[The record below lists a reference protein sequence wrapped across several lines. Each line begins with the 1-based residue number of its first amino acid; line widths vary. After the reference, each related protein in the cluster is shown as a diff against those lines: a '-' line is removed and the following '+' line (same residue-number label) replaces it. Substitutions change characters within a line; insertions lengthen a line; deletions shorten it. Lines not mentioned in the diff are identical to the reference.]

1 MKEGKDHGSGASWY
15 RSGQKQCESIYKD
28 GKLLTEIGWQPN
40 GERCPF
46 TNVLNGS
53 GTLVLWHENG
63 QKRSEESFKDGDECG
78 LKIFWNEDS
87 LKTAERNYDYGNEG
101 ECLETR
107 FTENGKKWVEGVR
120 KNDIDLGIWINST
133 KMGIK

>member
-1 MKEGKDHGSGASWY
+1 MRAFLLRESVYYHDNGQKVQRLACEGKDHGSGAAGTVQD
-15 RSGQKQCESIYKD
+15 RSNESIYKD

-78 LKIFWNEDS
+78 LKIFGM
-87 LKTAERNYDYGNEG
+87 RI
-101 ECLETR
+101 
-107 FTENGKKWVEGVR
+107 V
-120 KNDIDLGIWINST
+120 
-133 KMGIK
+133 